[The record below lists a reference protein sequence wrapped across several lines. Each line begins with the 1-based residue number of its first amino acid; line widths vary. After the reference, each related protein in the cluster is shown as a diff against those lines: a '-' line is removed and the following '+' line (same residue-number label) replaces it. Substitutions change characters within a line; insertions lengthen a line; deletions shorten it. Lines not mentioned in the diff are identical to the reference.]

1 MLIVRW
7 RSSTYIASP
16 QAGATATC
24 AWQRRRELLMWIRR
38 MGIALLPILLFGC
51 LASSPPN
58 RVALQV
64 APFSCDVTLPIGH
77 PLCGGWIKPLVIVDD
92 PLLAKGIV
100 LSNGKTRYVLCTVD
114 WCLLQTAAYDT
125 FRDEK
130 GRLG

>member
-1 MLIVRW
+1 
-7 RSSTYIASP
+7 
-16 QAGATATC
+16 
-24 AWQRRRELLMWIRR
+24 MWIRR

-64 APFSCDVTLPIGH
+64 APFSCHVTPPIGH
-77 PLCGGWIKPLVIVDD
+77 PLCGGWIKPLVAVDD

-100 LSNGKTRYVLCTVD
+100 LSHGKTRYVLCAVD

-125 FRDEK
+125 IRDEK